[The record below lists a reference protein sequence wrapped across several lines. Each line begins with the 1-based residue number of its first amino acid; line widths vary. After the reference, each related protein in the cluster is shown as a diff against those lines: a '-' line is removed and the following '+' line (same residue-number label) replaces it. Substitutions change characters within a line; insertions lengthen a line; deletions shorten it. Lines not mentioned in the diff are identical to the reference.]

1 MQRPFLR
8 DLLWECL
15 RSGTLA
21 SLAMMP
27 FGALFRW
34 LGLRV
39 GHYGPKFAAWLFGT
53 EPGPVLLFAQ
63 HLVLGWLSAL
73 PLLLVLVLPLRA
85 LATRRARLVVSAA
98 YGAGYYAAVNA
109 LGLPWFFGDPSPL
122 LLGWPVVYPS
132 LVVHVVFG
140 LVIGQASGGFV
151 ERTRPS
157 LERTR
162 HSRSHRAEA

>member
-1 MQRPFLR
+1 MQCPFLR

-140 LVIGQASGGFV
+140 LVIGLASAGFV
-151 ERTRPS
+151 ERA
-157 LERTR
+157 R
-162 HSRSHRAEA
+162 HSRSHRADA